1 MTQINQVYKRKLVVL
16 TKKYLIPVDLL
27 KTDNVKISEIECQI
41 LGISGLAVTATLTT
55 VKNNVPN
62 VNLV

>member
-1 MTQINQVYKRKLVVL
+1 M
-16 TKKYLIPVDLL
+16 DLL

-41 LGISGLAVTATLTT
+41 PGISGLAVTATLTT